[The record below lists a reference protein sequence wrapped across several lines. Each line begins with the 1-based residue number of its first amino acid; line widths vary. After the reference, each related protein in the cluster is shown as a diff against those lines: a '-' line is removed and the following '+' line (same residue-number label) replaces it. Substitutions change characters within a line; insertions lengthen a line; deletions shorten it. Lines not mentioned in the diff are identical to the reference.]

1 MNKFDI
7 TELPKQWL
15 VALVALAFTF
25 LLVSRACHSL
35 NRSRT
40 AMLSSMPLM
49 VSTPSLMAI

>member
-25 LLVSRACHSL
+25 LLVVPGCAGEAADNGGERADAAHEA
-35 NRSRT
+35 
-40 AMLSSMPLM
+40 AMP
-49 VSTPSLMAI
+49 